1 MKRLV
6 ILFGLITALAA
17 SGAAQITVPIKKGGT
32 LPATC
37 VTTNTQ
43 TLLFFKTGASSGLY
57 YCSATNTWTKL
68 ATGTGFTVGPGSS
81 SDNAIVRFDGTT
93 GQLVQNS
100 PVTIDDATGAIAGAQ
115 SIALSGSTSGSL
127 TIQTPAVA
135 GTNTLTLPAGT
146 TNFSAT
152 GGTSQVVQQTTA
164 GGALTVGQLAASNL
178 SNGTTGS
185 GSVVLATSPT
195 LTTPNLGTPS
205 ALVGTNITGTAS
217 GLTAGAA
224 TALAA
229 NPTDC
234 SANNYATT
242 IAANGNLTCSQVSLS
257 AGVTGN
263 LPVANLNSGTSAS
276 SSTFWRGD
284 GSWATP
290 AGGGNV
296 SNSGTPTSGQ
306 AAEWTSATL
315 IQGVATT
322 GSGSYVKATSP
333 TLTTPNLGTPSAATL
348 TNATGLPISTGV
360 SGLGTGVATAL
371 ATPSSANVATAVTDE
386 TGSGSLVFATSPTL
400 TTPNLGTPSAATLTN
415 ATGLPISAGTTGT
428 LPVSRGGTNATS
440 ASITAFNNITGYTAS
455 GATGTTSTNLVFS
468 TSPTLVTPTLGTPAS
483 VTLTNATG
491 LPISTGVSGLGSG
504 VATFLATPSSTN
516 LATAVTG
523 ETGTGALVF
532 GTSPDFTTGATIG
545 GVAVPTISSTNT
557 LTNKRITLRT
567 GTTTSSATPSI
578 NTDNVTYYSITALS
592 TAITSFTS
600 GLTGTP
606 AIGDVLWISITDN
619 GTARAITWG
628 SSFEASTVA
637 LPTTTVISTRLDV
650 MFAWN
655 SVTSKWRCI
664 AVA

>member
-415 ATGLPISAGTTGT
+415 GTGLPISAGTTGT

-567 GTTTSSATPSI
+567 GTTTSSATPTI